1 MADPAGTTGIVMYTI
16 MIALGSPLAVPTFA
30 NMFSKGFC
38 FCSNP
43 PIWTGVFLTA
53 TSLTTIVW
61 WVQHLRGADT
71 PSKTLETIGRTSLT
85 LTVVAGAVHLTSEI
99 IHIL

>member
-1 MADPAGTTGIVMYTI
+1 
-16 MIALGSPLAVPTFA
+16 
-30 NMFSKGFC
+30 MFSKDFC

-53 TSLTTIVW
+53 TSLSTIVW

-71 PSKTLETIGRTSLT
+71 PSRTLNMIGTTSVALT
-85 LTVVAGAVHLTSEI
+85 ALAGAVDLTTEI
-99 IHIL
+99 TRIL